1 MSWPLWTVV
10 RFLFNISGL
19 HLGANT
25 YQQFL
30 GLLYFLSK
38 FLNFSYAIVWE
49 YKLLTMVVS
58 FVYSNGLPN
67 WTLAS
72 YSFLMVSR
80 IGSRSPSSPWS
91 LSPSP
96 QRSWICCLIVC
107 WSGILTTSSGCS
119 LSLMPY
125 GLVVS
130 SSSEISLTLCLFYDW
145 GRLWHS
151 TYVLA
156 LFLLISLST
165 LSYLCLLLL
174 SIKDPTKSVT
184 LLICFSM
191 VSDLVFIVWNL
202 SSWPSFW
209 FSSCWA
215 SAVVISVTF
224 LFNVT

>member
-1 MSWPLWTVV
+1 MA
-10 RFLFNISGL
+10 ICHMSGL

-25 YQQFL
+25 YWQFL

-38 FLNFSYAIVWE
+38 FFNFSSAIVWE
-49 YKLLTMVVS
+49 YKLLTMVAS
-58 FVYSNGLPN
+58 FVYFNGLPN

-80 IGSRSPSSPWS
+80 IGSRSSSSPRS

-107 WSGILTTSSGCS
+107 WSGVLTTSSGCS

-125 GLVVS
+125 GLVVADVS

-145 GRLWHS
+145 GRLWRS

-156 LFLLISLST
+156 LFLLISLS
-165 LSYLCLLLL
+165 SSSRVRISKEIWLC
-174 SIKDPTKSVT
+174 KKFQV
-184 LLICFSM
+184 
-191 VSDLVFIVWNL
+191 
-202 SSWPSFW
+202 
-209 FSSCWA
+209 
-215 SAVVISVTF
+215 
-224 LFNVT
+224 